1 MLLSGPVRERSV
13 KQEPHQTA
21 QRLLEERLARFHET
35 LLAAEEELRQP
46 LPFDAGTEPEEEPP
60 VESLLGVLRALS
72 SGQRGVLRALL
83 DAASPWFPRVA
94 LFIGKGSVLVGWEG
108 RGFESGDP
116 TPNGLPGPIS
126 VPAQGDHLLA
136 RARNSGAMVESGAAG
151 PGDTLIEA
159 FGGHV
164 PARSIACPLRVRG
177 RAAAILYGDSGSDTE
192 LSCTALLELL
202 AEIGSLSLEVL
213 ASRRPSGA
221 ADPGHAAGHEE
232 PHRSVPARR
241 TMARG
246 AGGPDDSFQNR
257 ALQAP
262 EDAEMQALL
271 GDLETSLRPEPKGD
285 DVSPEMQRQHS
296 DARRFASLLVSE
308 LLLYNEEAVIQGRRH
323 RDLTRRLGKEID
335 RTRQAYQAR
344 VPPSVYRR
352 AHYLE
357 DELLRVLAEGDRS
370 LLGA

>member
-1 MLLSGPVRERSV
+1 M
-13 KQEPHQTA
+13 A
-21 QRLLEERLARFHET
+21 QRLLEERLARFHEVV
-35 LLAAEEELRQP
+35 LAAEEELRQP
-46 LPFDAGTEPEEEPP
+46 LPADDRTTPDEVPP

-72 SGQRGVLRALL
+72 SGQRGILQALL

-94 LFIGKGSVLVGWEG
+94 LFIGKGSAFVGWEG
-108 RGFESGDP
+108 RGFERGDP

-136 RARNSGAMVESGAAG
+136 RARDSGAMVRSGSSG
-151 PGDTLIEA
+151 PGETLIEA

-164 PARSIACPLRVRG
+164 PARSIACPIRVRG

-192 LSCTALLELL
+192 LSSEALLELL

-221 ADPGHAAGHEE
+221 ADAGRAASHDEPRRPGL
-232 PHRSVPARR
+232 ARR
-241 TMARG
+241 VMARG
-246 AGGPDDSFQNR
+246 TGGPDSFQDR

-271 GDLETSLRPEPKGD
+271 GDLETSPRPEPKGD
-285 DVSPEMQRQHS
+285 DVSPETQRQHA

-323 RDLTRRLGKEID
+323 RDLSRRLGKEID

-344 VPPSVYRR
+344 VPPSVHRR

-357 DELLRVLAEGDRS
+357 EELLRVLAEGDRS
-370 LLGA
+370 LFGA